1 MFCPIRLFSRPL
13 DKYNKYKRE
22 NRAIFMINLVRFPV
36 VQATTTQVI
45 MLDIKYIHICAHSS
59 SCLARLV
66 GLLPGVMM
74 RRASTRVMAVRWLS
88 TTHGSARTYQ

>member
-1 MFCPIRLFSRPL
+1 MVRDR
-13 DKYNKYKRE
+13 DRVRV
-22 NRAIFMINLVRFPV
+22 RAVG
-36 VQATTTQVI
+36 AT
-45 MLDIKYIHICAHSS
+45 CARSPSNHSLLLSS